1 MRQIEALDVGRVFKV
16 RIGHDGSGVADGWF
30 LDTVYVKRLI
40 MALLPKEEKKEDK
53 KEEKK
58 EDKKDKKKKKK
69 KKGEEVEEV
78 VMEWRD
84 VVQTFTFTCG
94 RWLARDE
101 NDGEIVLELRADD
114 YDELEGM
121 TIERE

>member
-40 MALLPKEEKKEDK
+40 MALLP